1 MNGFVM
7 CDHQEVLD
15 RGEYICINCG
25 LILGQE
31 YVTSINYG
39 TSLNITNT
47 NHGLYL
53 NICDIL
59 EKLHLS
65 VVCYGEQVYEVVNKY
80 LSNYKCNSELKIGAG
95 IFHALSLND
104 IPYQINKI
112 ARLVCLD
119 TNEYK
124 KFFKLIQVFPQKN
137 TIQNDEFELINLVL
151 SEYEKSDIE
160 NISKKIKQFK
170 CEYCSYS
177 PITQIAGISYL
188 YFKNCKKEKISLKS
202 MCDSLLISQNSVYL
216 YLKHPCI
223 KNWVLK

>member
-1 MNGFVM
+1 M

-15 RGEYICINCG
+15 GGEYICINCG

-31 YVTSINYG
+31 YVTNNNYIK
-39 TSLNITNT
+39 SRNITNT
-47 NHGLYL
+47 NHSLYL

-65 VVCYGEQVYEVVNKY
+65 DVYYGEQVYEIVNKY
-80 LSNYKCNSELKIGAG
+80 LSNYKCNSELKIAAG
-95 IFHALSLND
+95 IFHVLSLNN

-124 KFFKLIQVFPQKN
+124 KLFKLIQVFPQKN
-137 TIQNDEFELINLVL
+137 TIQNDEFALVNLVL

-160 NISKKIKQFK
+160 NISKNIKSLK

-188 YFKNCKKEKISLKS
+188 YFKKCKKEKRSLKS
-202 MCDSLLISQNSVYL
+202 LCNSLLISQNSVYL
-216 YLKHPCI
+216 YLRHPCI